1 MKVQN
6 RSITSSIYTFVSI
19 FSIVLGM
26 YGVSQTYNTF
36 TLREV
41 LMIFTIF
48 LCILDMRRSG
58 SIVSLSGSSAKVGMF
73 ILLIV
78 VSMIGNT
85 MEGNGGFFLRVIRY
99 FVVLIFVFFFAK
111 DYFDPV
117 LGLKLYKYLVVFASL
132 FLLGQVICANSLH
145 YMLKGYISWLPLR
158 SDELAYVN
166 GLKRFYSI
174 FEEPGYYGMFASG
187 YMCIAL
193 FSGSFSWVIIFLIAV
208 ASLVSTSTTAIV
220 TFVFVVLIYVLYNNK
235 HTKSAFN
242 KATLKLKKHKGAKTL
257 LVILGIA
264 AFAVF
269 YNTEQFQTVL
279 YRLQFTESTNTRF
292 MGYETF
298 ASSFS
303 ALSIPQQLYGNCM
316 SSYSI
321 SGYAAL
327 LMSFGIIGTF
337 LLLAV
342 IYRSFRQTNYIGKAL
357 IILFLFLNIG
367 NVEFFANASTIIIYF
382 AFVLS
387 MTEQQEITKISKNL
401 STSVYEKQGADK

>member
-1 MKVQN
+1 MSQADVRRIRSVKVQN

-193 FSGSFSWVIIFLIAV
+193 FSGSLDRKS
-208 ASLVSTSTTAIV
+208 
-220 TFVFVVLIYVLYNNK
+220 VV
-235 HTKSAFN
+235 
-242 KATLKLKKHKGAKTL
+242 
-257 LVILGIA
+257 
-264 AFAVF
+264 
-269 YNTEQFQTVL
+269 
-279 YRLQFTESTNTRF
+279 
-292 MGYETF
+292 
-298 ASSFS
+298 
-303 ALSIPQQLYGNCM
+303 
-316 SSYSI
+316 
-321 SGYAAL
+321 
-327 LMSFGIIGTF
+327 
-337 LLLAV
+337 
-342 IYRSFRQTNYIGKAL
+342 
-357 IILFLFLNIG
+357 
-367 NVEFFANASTIIIYF
+367 
-382 AFVLS
+382 
-387 MTEQQEITKISKNL
+387 
-401 STSVYEKQGADK
+401 